1 MSADEAVS
9 RHFYANLGAD
19 GLRRRSRPDWDA
31 AVVDLAAGYL
41 AGRGRILNLGCGYG
55 RIAIPLTARGYRV
68 IGLDHVPS
76 PGSALGAPAQH
87 GRVDAGQEPR
97 GDGAARTQ

>member
-9 RHFYANLGAD
+9 RYFYANLGAD
-19 GLRRRSRPDWDA
+19 GLRRRSRPEWDA

-41 AGRGRILNLGCGYG
+41 AGRERVLDLGCGYG

-68 IGLDHVPS
+68 IGLDHAPS
-76 PGSALGAPAQH
+76 PGSAIGAPAQH
-87 GRVDAGQEPR
+87 GRVDAGQQPW
-97 GDGAARTQ
+97 GNGAARTQ